1 MAIGVPASPIPSPS
15 PSPSQPSPSA
25 FPGSFGQQY
34 GGLGRGTVG
43 MSEATSNTS
52 VPQVN
57 FSLICVT
64 LQRIVYVI
72 AN

>member
-15 PSPSQPSPSA
+15 PTPSQPPASA

-43 MSEATSNTS
+43 MSEASSNSS
-52 VPQVN
+52 VTQV
-57 FSLICVT
+57 SVRLGSCS
-64 LQRIVYVI
+64 
-72 AN
+72 